1 MKISQSGINLIKEFE
16 GCRLTA
22 YTCPAG
28 VWTIGYGHTKGVKKG
43 MTITQDQ
50 ADAYLEDD
58 ILSYERYVSIYA
70 SWANQSQF
78 DALVSFAFN
87 CGPGN
92 LQTLVKGR
100 SPEQVGNALL
110 LYNKSNGKVLK
121 GLQRRREAER
131 NLYFSM
137 PVREDEYYPQFVLNE
152 PTIDAIMKQIG
163 ADQDY
168 DAGQIG
174 SWKKRI
180 PLAHANGIT
189 DYKGTREQN
198 LLLIDRAKTGK
209 LKKVVR

>member
-1 MKISQSGINLIKEFE
+1 MNISQAGINLIKEFE
-16 GCRLTA
+16 GCRLES
-22 YTCPAG
+22 YTCPSG
-28 VWTIGYGHTKGVKKG
+28 VWTIGYGHTIGVKKG
-43 MTITQDQ
+43 MKITK
-50 ADAYLEDD
+50 AEANAFLLSD
-58 ILSYERYVSIYA
+58 ILVYESYVNTYA

-78 DALVSFAFN
+78 DALVSFTFN

-92 LQTLVKGR
+92 LKTLVKGR

-110 LYNKSNGKVLK
+110 LYDKSNGKVLK

-131 NLYFSM
+131 NLYFSI
-137 PVREDEYYPQFVLNE
+137 PVREEEYYPKFELNE
-152 PTIDAIMKQIG
+152 PTIDSIMEQIG

-168 DAGQIG
+168 DVGQIG

-180 PLAHANGIT
+180 PLANANGIT

-198 LLLIDRAKTGK
+198 LRLIDRAKTGK